1 MACSFLGAA
10 EAVVW
15 RLGAVGGCCMVL
27 RSQQLL
33 AVFAGFSVCSLEHF
47 QSQSRP

>member
-1 MACSFLGAA
+1 MARSFLGAA

-33 AVFAGFSVCSLEHF
+33 AVFAGCVCWVFSVL
-47 QSQSRP
+47 P